1 MKEVAMYYHY
11 PMMNDYGF
19 GGGAM
24 MVLVWLTVLVV
35 LVAAITYLVR
45 SAGEGARGK
54 TSAHDIAKERYAKGE
69 ITKQEYEQLKKD
81 LK

>member
-1 MKEVAMYYHY
+1 MYYHY

-24 MVLVWLTVLVV
+24 MLLVWLAVVVV
-35 LVAAITYLVR
+35 LVAAITYLIR
-45 SAGEGARGK
+45 SAGTGK
-54 TSAHDIAKERYAKGE
+54 NERTSALDIAKERYAKGE